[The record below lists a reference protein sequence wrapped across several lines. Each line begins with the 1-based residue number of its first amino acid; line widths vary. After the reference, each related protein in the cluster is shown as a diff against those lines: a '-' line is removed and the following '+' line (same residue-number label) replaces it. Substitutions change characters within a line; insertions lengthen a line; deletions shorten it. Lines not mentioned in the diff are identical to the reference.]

1 MTTRAPLRHYA
12 VLQGTADLLAVYP
25 KPVDATPAPGAE
37 KRKAAPSG
45 EWPDIQTYAADLL
58 RKLGAPPQLANTVSV
73 VGTPSF
79 AAEAEIVGLDARA
92 IKPLPHPEELIV
104 AYGFA
109 DEVSVRAFREIV
121 QSNLGKPLDEE
132 RNAFLRVGADPG
144 GTTEDHFA
152 PASPDRIVV
161 GDRARARRLLG
172 AEALASAGLD
182 GASVNVVIVDEGLDK
197 QRIPAANWG
206 GGWAVR
212 DASGVWHRPGTT
224 KHADHGTMIAR
235 NVLDIAPKAMI
246 YDVPLLPPRISNVPL
261 FINHADGVWR
271 RVRKWI
277 HRHRQLPRWSGPWVI
292 CNAWGIF
299 DRASE
304 FPHLGD
310 YTENPL
316 HPFNITVGE
325 AVTVDGLDVVFAAG
339 NCGQF
344 DPSPRCG
351 ALDRGPGH
359 GIYGANSHAL
369 ALTAGAVLSDG
380 MWLGYSSEGPG
391 QLRLS
396 LAKPDLCAPSNF
408 CETQDAHVLNTGTS
422 AACGLTAGTVA
433 ALRSRWPGTTVPPQ
447 ALNLLLTFTARQPQ
461 GRGWNRRLGNG
472 ILDAEAA
479 LAELARQYP

>member
-1 MTTRAPLRHYA
+1 MATRAPLRHYA
-12 VLQGTADLLAVYP
+12 VLKATAELLAVYP
-25 KPVDATPAPGAE
+25 KWIDTPPATGTQ
-37 KRKAAPSG
+37 KRKAAPSL
-45 EWPDIQTYAADLL
+45 ERPDIQSFAMDLL
-58 RKLGAPPQLANTVSV
+58 RKLDGAQLATSATV

-79 AAEAEIVGLDARA
+79 AAEAEIVGLDPRA
-92 IKPLPHPEELIV
+92 LEPLPDPEELII

-109 DEVSVRAFREIV
+109 DESSVRGFRESA
-121 QSNLGKPLDEE
+121 QAKLGESLDPQG
-132 RNAFLRVGADPG
+132 NAFLRVGADPG

-161 GDRARARRLLG
+161 GDRAAARRLMG
-172 AEALASAGLD
+172 AAALASAGLD
-182 GASVNVVIVDEGLDK
+182 GAGVNVVIVDQGLDRN
-197 QRIPAANWG
+197 RIPAAHWG

-212 DASGVWHRPGTT
+212 DASGVVHRPGRTE
-224 KHADHGTMIAR
+224 HADHGTMIAR
-235 NVLDIAPKAMI
+235 NVLDIAPKARI

-261 FINHADGVWR
+261 FISDAEGVWR

-277 HRHRQLPRWSGPWVI
+277 HRHRHRQPWSGPWVI

-304 FPHLGD
+304 SPHLGD

-316 HPFNITVGE
+316 HPFNIVVGDTV
-325 AVTVDGLDVVFAAG
+325 AVDGLDVVFAAG

-359 GIYGANSHAL
+359 SIYGANSHASV
-369 ALTAGAVLSDG
+369 LTAGAVLPDET
-380 MWLGYSSEGPG
+380 WLGYSSEGPG
-391 QLRLS
+391 QLRLA

-408 CETQDAHVLNTGTS
+408 RETQDAHVLNTGTS
-422 AACGLTAGTVA
+422 AACALTAGAVA

-447 ALNLLLTFTARQPQ
+447 ALKLLLTFTARQPA
-461 GRGWNRRLGNG
+461 GSGWNRRLGNG
-472 ILDAEAA
+472 ILDAGAA
-479 LAELARQYP
+479 LRELSSRYH

>member
-12 VLQGTADLLAVYP
+12 VLKATAELLAIYP
-25 KPVDATPAPGAE
+25 KAIDSIPAARAE
-37 KRKAAPSG
+37 KRKPPPSR
-45 EWPDIQTYAADLL
+45 ERPDIQSFALGLL
-58 RKLGAPPQLANTVSV
+58 QKLGAPPEFAQTVTV

-79 AAEAEIVGLDARA
+79 AAKAEIVDLEPRA
-92 IKPLPHPEELIV
+92 LERLPDPEELIV

-109 DEVSVRAFREIV
+109 DEVSVRAFREVV
-121 QSNLGKPLDEE
+121 QANLGTQLDDEG
-132 RNAFLRVGADPG
+132 NAFLRVGADPG
-144 GTTEDHFA
+144 GTTEDHFD
-152 PASPDRIVV
+152 PTSPDRIVV

-172 AEALASAGLD
+172 AGALAAAGLD
-182 GASVNVVIVDEGLDK
+182 GEGVNVVIVDEGLDK
-197 QRIPAANWG
+197 HRIGTGNWG
-206 GGWAVR
+206 GGWSVT
-212 DASGVWHRPGTT
+212 DAAGIVHQPGETE
-224 KHADHGTMIAR
+224 HADHGTMIAR
-235 NVLDIAPKAMI
+235 NVLSLAPKARI

-261 FINHADGVWR
+261 FIHLAEGVWR
-271 RVRKWI
+271 RMMQGIRLL
-277 HRHRQLPRWSGPWVI
+277 RQLPHLSGPWII

-304 FPHLGD
+304 LPHLGD

-316 HPFNITVGE
+316 HPFNVVVGDTV
-325 AVTVDGLDVVFAAG
+325 AVDGLDVVFAAG

-359 GIYGANSHAL
+359 GIYGANSHASV
-369 ALTAGAVLSDG
+369 LTAGAVLSDE

-422 AACGLTAGTVA
+422 AACALTAGTVA
-433 ALRSRWPGTTVPPQ
+433 ALRSRWPGAVVPPQ
-447 ALNLLLTFTARQPQ
+447 ALKLLLTFTARQPE
-461 GRGWNRRLGNG
+461 GGGWNRRLGNG
-472 ILDAEAA
+472 ILDAAAA
-479 LAELARQYP
+479 LQELTSRFP